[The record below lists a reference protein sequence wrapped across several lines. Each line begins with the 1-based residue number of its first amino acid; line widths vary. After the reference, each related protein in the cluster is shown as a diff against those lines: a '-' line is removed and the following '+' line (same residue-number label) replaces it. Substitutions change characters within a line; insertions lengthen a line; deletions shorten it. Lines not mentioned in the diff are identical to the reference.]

1 MAKRVQ
7 SLWVVPRERGRIY
20 SSDVELTE
28 ADALKF
34 AEPGA
39 IAIEYVPRR
48 RSASGSPQ
56 PACHSSPRNL
66 PCSDR
71 AMRPLTPVRTRS

>member
-1 MAKRVQ
+1 MTKRVQ

-39 IAIEYVPRR
+39 IAIEYVPRVVVKTSKR
-48 RSASGSPQ
+48 V
-56 PACHSSPRNL
+56 
-66 PCSDR
+66 
-71 AMRPLTPVRTRS
+71 RPKP